1 MPRYAAYSA
10 KRKPA
15 LRRVC
20 VLYGHACYSTQSM
33 LRTSESCA
41 EKALNCSMVGTET
54 PTSFL
59 GIKMSFETPI

>member
-1 MPRYAAYSA
+1 MRRYAAYSA

-15 LRRVC
+15 LRPVC
-20 VLYGHACYSTQSM
+20 VLDGHASYSTQST

-41 EKALNCSMVGTET
+41 EKALNGFMVGTET